1 MPRLMFV
8 KYFVLHRSFFFGF
21 VVSVFELPP
30 GQHLGE
36 AEEHEGG
43 EGVSGFAA
51 VETDSETATPAVV
64 MGRGHEVV
72 VSFFF
77 HRCKDIKS

>member
-1 MPRLMFV
+1 MFCV
-8 KYFVLHRSFFFGF
+8 W
-21 VVSVFELPP
+21 VSILKLPP
-30 GQHLGE
+30 GQHIGE

-72 VSFFF
+72 MIFCL
-77 HRCKDIKS
+77 HPCKDIKS